1 MSVEMKILQP
11 DSPVVPFFS
20 LTASEVWRG
29 RLSTLHSPLQP
40 EVVDLC
46 KASCD
51 GGEVGR
57 AAPDCPAVRR
67 QPGRDVDQTLAGGG
81 LALPGLLPEVPP
93 HPPVPA
99 SSPVWQ

>member
-29 RLSTLHSPLQP
+29 RLSTLHSLLQP

-46 KASCD
+46 KAYCD

-81 LALPGLLPEVPP
+81 PALPGLLPEGPL

-99 SSPVWQ
+99 SSSIWQ

>member
-1 MSVEMKILQP
+1 MRSG
-11 DSPVVPFFS
+11 
-20 LTASEVWRG
+20 EVD
-29 RLSTLHSPLQP
+29 SPLQP
-40 EVVDLC
+40 EVVDLYQ
-46 KASCD
+46 ASCD

-81 LALPGLLPEVPP
+81 LALPGLLPEVPL

-99 SSPVWQ
+99 SSSI